1 MLSTDRI
8 HDSRSYIES
17 IGKIDY
23 IYISED
29 DEIDIIDIINNLIM
43 ITHR

>member
-8 HDSRSYIES
+8 HDSRSFIKS
-17 IGKIDY
+17 IDKIDY